1 MKLET
6 EFEKESRMSNRQ
18 KLAFGAN
25 FGANRGLTGMGS
37 SRIFGNASHAS
48 KPYSYLNLDLVERE
62 EQESL
67 DETKDKL

>member
-1 MKLET
+1 
-6 EFEKESRMSNRQ
+6 
-18 KLAFGAN
+18 
-25 FGANRGLTGMGS
+25 MGS